1 MGRTSR
7 IDDRNERLKIGR
19 IACFVGLFGMCSNV
33 VPASA
38 EVMTGLISVRSGSS
52 FTMTGSTLEHRLYG
66 VETCAT
72 SQLAHLNGVAW
83 PCGAVATGWL
93 TQQTLG
99 YRIECLEEGRAE
111 REYATILVRCF
122 LPSGEDIARLALREG
137 LAWAVYEDG
146 KPVVPEYVSVEE
158 EARSQKR
165 GVWSSNFMRNN
176 QLYRP

>member
-1 MGRTSR
+1 MRGA
-7 IDDRNERLKIGR
+7 L
-19 IACFVGLFGMCSNV
+19 IACIVGLFGSGINV
-33 VPASA
+33 AAGSA

-52 FTMTGSTLEHRLYG
+52 FTMAGSTLERRLYG

-72 SQLAHLNGVAW
+72 NQLAHLNGVAW

-99 YRIECLEEGRAE
+99 YHIECLEEGRAE
-111 REYATILVRCF
+111 REYATVLVRCF

-137 LAWAVYEDG
+137 LAWAAYEEG
-146 KPVVPEYVSVEE
+146 NPVVPEYVSVEE
-158 EARSQKR
+158 EARSQRR